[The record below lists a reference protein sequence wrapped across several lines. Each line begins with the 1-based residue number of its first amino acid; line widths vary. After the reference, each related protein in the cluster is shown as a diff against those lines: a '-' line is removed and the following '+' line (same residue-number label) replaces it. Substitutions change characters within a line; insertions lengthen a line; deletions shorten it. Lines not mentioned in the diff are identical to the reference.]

1 MLVLHSRSAES
12 LELPLACLVIK
23 IEEDNQK
30 SLTRM
35 LSCRH
40 METPLWRKKSLSV
53 HLLRRHTCSTACSPW
68 TRSAARRP
76 CSLSLSVYLTQ
87 VALGRRFGA

>member
-35 LSCRH
+35 LSYRH
-40 METPLWRKKSLSV
+40 METPLWRKKSKNPSRCICSADIPAVPPAVPGREAQLDDLALCPFLFIS
-53 HLLRRHTCSTACSPW
+53 LR
-68 TRSAARRP
+68 
-76 CSLSLSVYLTQ
+76 
-87 VALGRRFGA
+87 